1 MFHGL
6 AGMSMWLLINALLLV
21 LAPPQGF
28 VSSLGLP
35 PIEASWAQ
43 TTPPGGSIPIKIG
56 VPSKTDDFIVVYLA
70 KSLGLFERQ
79 GLQATILPMTSS
91 VAMAALQSGELD
103 FWTGA
108 GSGAKAAETGRPV
121 RIVFVSSSAPGQLII
136 GAKGVSTLTDLRGK
150 SIAVKVPLDTTSL
163 VTQYLLKLAGVP
175 PDAFHLVYAR
185 TTENEVALLIS
196 GKVAA
201 ANLETGPGLLMQA
214 RGFPLLASAGSVK
227 LLGTG
232 LVTSLDEIRSKPD
245 VIRRAIAAVKEALRI
260 ILSDKARTVAVMER
274 ELHEPHEIAAK
285 SYDIARSRWLPDGIP
300 PAEAIQNEIALD
312 TEALQG
318 AHVNRPEPIRPEDI
332 LDLSFLQGGAPAGRP

>member
-1 MFHGL
+1 
-6 AGMSMWLLINALLLV
+6 MWLLSSTLLLV
-21 LAPPQGF
+21 LF
-28 VSSLGLP
+28 LRLP
-35 PIEASWAQ
+35 PIQASFAPTVAEQPAAQ
-43 TTPPGGSIPIKIG
+43 AGPPSEPVPINIG

-70 KSLGLFERQ
+70 RALGFFERH
-79 GLQATILPMTSS
+79 GLQATIIPMTSS
-91 VAMAALQSGELD
+91 VAIAALQSGELD

-136 GAKGVSTLTDLRGK
+136 GARGLRTLMDLRGK

-163 VTQYLLKLAGVP
+163 VTQYLLKQAGVTP
-175 PDAFHLVYAR
+175 EAYQLVYAR
-185 TTENEVALLIS
+185 TTENEVSLLIS
-196 GKVAA
+196 GRVAA

-214 RGFPLLASAGSVK
+214 RGFPLLASASGVK

-245 VIRRAIAAVKEALRI
+245 VIRRAIAAVREALQT

-274 ELHEPHEIAAK
+274 EFREPHEIAAK
-285 SYDIARSRWLPDGIP
+285 SYDLARNRWVSDGVP

-332 LDLSFLQGGAPAGRP
+332 LDLSFLPSGAPAGRP